1 MHNKRTNMIYFFV
14 VMNFLEE
21 NVKNY
26 KEDLEDE
33 EKKKCS
39 PPKRL

>member
-1 MHNKRTNMIYFFV
+1 MIYFFV

-33 EKKKCS
+33 ENKMQ
-39 PPKRL
+39 PT

>member
-1 MHNKRTNMIYFFV
+1 MIYFFV

-26 KEDLEDE
+26 KDLEDE
-33 EKKKCS
+33 EKKMQ
-39 PPKRL
+39 PT

>member
-1 MHNKRTNMIYFFV
+1 MIYFFV

-33 EKKKCS
+33 EKKMQ
-39 PPKRL
+39 PT

>member
-26 KEDLEDE
+26 KENLEDE
-33 EKKKCS
+33 EKKMQ
-39 PPKRL
+39 PT